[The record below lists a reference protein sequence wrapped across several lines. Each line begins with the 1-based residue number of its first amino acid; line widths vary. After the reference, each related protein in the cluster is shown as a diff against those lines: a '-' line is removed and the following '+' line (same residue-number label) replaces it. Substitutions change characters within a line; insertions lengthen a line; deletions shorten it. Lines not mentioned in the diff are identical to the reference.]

1 METLQTDS
9 FVETV
14 HKNGLVNCTVKNN
27 VTFDAK
33 KMLEA
38 KNFVTSLLSNKK
50 NIFTSCN

>member
-1 METLQTDS
+1 METLETDS

-14 HKNGLVNCTVKNN
+14 HKNGLVNRTVKNN

-38 KNFVTSLLSNKK
+38 KNFVTPLLPIKK
-50 NIFTSCN
+50 YFY